1 MEKRAKQ
8 PGSGRKKGT
17 PNRLTKAFKDLLAD
31 VLAEEK
37 TLTKLRALRDS
48 GSAIDR
54 STFWRLAGKFVPVKV
69 ESNGLLTLKV
79 VDYSD
84 QAEREGDGN
93 GEA

>member
-1 MEKRAKQ
+1 MSKRLKT

-17 PNRLTKAFKDLLAD
+17 PNRLTKAFKDLMAD
-31 VLAEEK
+31 VLQEQK

-48 GSAIDR
+48 RSAIDR
-54 STFWRLAGKFVPVKV
+54 STFWRLAGKFIPTKI
-69 ESNGLLTLKV
+69 EGDGLLTLKV

-84 QAEREGDGN
+84 QAGREGDED

>member
-48 GSAIDR
+48 PSAIDR
-54 STFWRLAGKFVPVKV
+54 STFWRLAGKFLPTKI
-69 ESNGLLTLKV
+69 EGEGLLTLKV

-84 QAEREGDGN
+84 QAGREEG
-93 GEA
+93 